1 MDRFENRR
9 RFRTV
14 MNSKLTLVILLLV
27 LMVVLK
33 STWILYG
40 KNKEAGMKKES
51 LSRESKQIGE
61 REDFLEGEISRLRTE
76 QGVEEIL
83 RQKFNIKKDGEEV
96 LVIIDEEIDE
106 KERENKSLKTRF
118 GYILIQLKDFFR

>member
-1 MDRFENRR
+1 
-9 RFRTV
+9 
-14 MNSKLTLVILLLV
+14 
-27 LMVVLK
+27 
-33 STWILYG
+33 
-40 KNKEAGMKKES
+40 MKKES